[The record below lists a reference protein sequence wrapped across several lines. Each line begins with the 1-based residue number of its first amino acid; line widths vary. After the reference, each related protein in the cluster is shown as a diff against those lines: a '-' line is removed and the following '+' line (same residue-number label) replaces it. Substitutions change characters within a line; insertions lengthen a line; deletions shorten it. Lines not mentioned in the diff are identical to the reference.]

1 MGNKNNLKCC
11 IAHTSWDLFDEKLE
25 ANRGVDE
32 YDIGNCKMILKYKE
46 ISDDFFLM
54 KSIRMCEHKIKR
66 RIPFNLM
73 NNTLKLYEVL
83 CFIYSLGMLVSQWV
97 SDFK

>member
-11 IAHTSWDLFDEKLE
+11 IAHTSWDLIDKKLE

-46 ISDDFFLM
+46 ISDDFF
-54 KSIRMCEHKIKR
+54 
-66 RIPFNLM
+66 F
-73 NNTLKLYEVL
+73 
-83 CFIYSLGMLVSQWV
+83 
-97 SDFK
+97 